1 MDDDQLRTAV
11 GLDPYTVLAD
21 LAMRYEETE
30 KPIAIDEVQRVA
42 GITLAL
48 KRIVDRNNEPGQFLL
63 TGSSNIFTSP
73 KALDSLA
80 GRVMSL
86 TLRPLSA
93 AETMGTGFCPLLDAV
108 NADPDNV
115 MPALPKPA
123 PYARADAIDLIVR
136 GGFPEISKRPDKD
149 RILSYRSY
157 LDSIIEKDVPV
168 LADIRKPDDLRHF
181 INQLG
186 ARTATELNTSKIS
199 SDVGV
204 TWKTL
209 NAWLDVLAHLGIVH
223 RLPGWTSSRAN
234 RAVKSPKLHFM
245 DTGCATAIR
254 NETADSFAPGAD
266 PTALGAM
273 LESYVFIE
281 LEKTLPLID
290 SSWDLYHW
298 RQDPYE
304 VDIVAEVPARKLALF
319 EMKASALVTPEDFKS
334 IEGETRQG
342 IQGHRFRGVSWRSA
356 ALVRPSQD
364 RAAIVAALVIP
375 IEWMTCIPR
384 GRHADNLRRESARRS
399 TSKGIGSSHRRSA
412 DRRTFPAPFDSMNSR
427 VSRSLLRNSTS
438 LLEATAGSRV
448 RSDKISNVAKT
459 SSECRASAIRCSPL
473 GPLVPEIGTESR
485 PMSLRMGR

>member
-1 MDDDQLRTAV
+1 MVNTAGAPTKEVPRHLAIRVQDALQTARIVSIVGPRQAGKSTLVEHQIPTARYLTMDDDQLRTAV
-11 GLDPYTVLAD
+11 ELDPYTVLAD
-21 LAMRYEETE
+21 LAARHREAG

-48 KRIVDRNNEPGQFLL
+48 KRIVDRNNAPGQFLL

-73 KALDSLA
+73 KAMDSLA

-93 AETMGTGFCPLLDAV
+93 AETMGTGFCRLLDAV

-115 MPALPKPA
+115 MPSLPKPA
-123 PYARADAIDLIVR
+123 PYARTAAIDLIVR
-136 GGFPEISKRPDKD
+136 GGFPEIRKRPDKD

-168 LADIRKPDDLRHF
+168 LADIRKPDDLRRF

-209 NAWLDVLAHLGIVH
+209 NVWLDVLTHLGIVH
-223 RLPGWTSSRAN
+223 RLPGWTSSRAK

-266 PTALGAM
+266 PTALGAI
-273 LESYVFIE
+273 LESYVLVE

-304 VDIVAEVPARKLALF
+304 VDIVAEAPGRKLALF

-334 IEGETRQG
+334 IDWFWEKVGKGYKGTGFVVYLGDQLLSFGPRK
-342 IQGHRFRGVSWRSA
+342 I
-356 ALVRPSQD
+356 ALP
-364 RAAIVAALVIP
+364 L
-375 IEWMTCIPR
+375 
-384 GRHADNLRRESARRS
+384 
-399 TSKGIGSSHRRSA
+399 
-412 DRRTFPAPFDSMNSR
+412 
-427 VSRSLLRNSTS
+427 SLLWSYPN
-438 LLEATAGSRV
+438 G
-448 RSDKISNVAKT
+448 
-459 SSECRASAIRCSPL
+459 
-473 GPLVPEIGTESR
+473 
-485 PMSLRMGR
+485 